1 MKKIINIVGY
11 SGHSYSCLDTAIA
24 NNIEVDG
31 YFDIEEK
38 EYNPYSLKFLGQ
50 ETSIKLEKIF
60 IAIGDNKLRQRIF
73 DDLPRICRFDV
84 NLIHPNSNISDKAK
98 INYQVLIQNG
108 SQINALA
115 SIGTGVIINTGA
127 IIEHECKIGA
137 FSHVAPGAV
146 LAGNVLVGERSFIG
160 ANATIIQGVKIG
172 KDVVIGAGAVIIN
185 DVPDNAVVVGNPGK
199 IIKYQI

>member
-1 MKKIINIVGY
+1 MRKLISIIGY

-24 NNIEVDG
+24 NKIVVVD

-38 EYNPYSLKFLGQ
+38 EFNPYSLTFQGQ
-50 ETSIKLEKIF
+50 ETKIKFESIF
-60 IAIGDNKLRQRIF
+60 IAVGDNRLRQRIF
-73 DDLPRICRFDV
+73 NDLPITCKFD
-84 NLIHPNSNISDKAK
+84 NNIIHPNSNISDKAK

-108 SQINALA
+108 AQINALA
-115 SIGTGVIINTGA
+115 TIDTGVIINTGA

-137 FSHVAPGAV
+137 FSHIAPGAV
-146 LAGNVLVGERSFIG
+146 LAGNVFVGERSFIG

-185 DVPDNAVVVGNPGK
+185 DIPDNAVVVGNPGK